1 MPERPKYE
9 RIGDE
14 EQGIK
19 LDDMRPKH
27 AYLDG
32 DSVVSEPPSAKD
44 TTPIVAA
51 AAIPAAVRMPR
62 APTAP
67 YPLHD
72 DNGYHT
78 PPAPVLP
85 VAGYGSGRSSPVRRD
100 YQPSPVRPSYQDERP
115 AYGGGGYTNNQSFDH
130 GYRDGGYRD
139 GGYRDD
145 HDAYYENSRG
155 GYGGSRGGG
164 FNV

>member
-32 DSVVSEPPSAKD
+32 DSVVSEPPVAKD
-44 TTPIVAA
+44 TTPIVGAA
-51 AAIPAAVRMPR
+51 AAVPAAVRMPR

-72 DNGYHT
+72 DGYHT
-78 PPAPVLP
+78 PPPVLP
-85 VAGYGSGRSSPVRRD
+85 AAGYGSGRSSPVRRD
-100 YQPSPVRPSYQDERP
+100 YQPSPVRPSYHDERP
-115 AYGGGGYTNNQSFDH
+115 AYGGGGYSNHSFDN
-130 GYRDGGYRD
+130 GYRDD
-139 GGYRDD
+139 GYRDD
-145 HDAYYENSRG
+145 HDAYYYENSRG